1 VAEFHIQNVAVS
13 FPLYHGESRSLK
25 KTMFAAAS
33 GRLGEDRKHR
43 LVVEALRDIS
53 FSLRTGDRLGFV
65 GSNGAGKTTL
75 LRTMA
80 GIYEPVSGRIDVR
93 GDVTALLDA
102 GQGMNFELTGRENIR
117 LRGLFN
123 GLNET
128 QIEDLQSDVAEFAE
142 LAQFLELPVRTY
154 SSGMVVRLGFALA
167 TAIKP
172 QILLMDEWIMAGDA
186 SFMDKAKHRVET
198 MVRGAE
204 ILVIST
210 HSADIILQWCN
221 RVIWMDAGQIKADGP
236 PEEILSAYLTPEQL
250 ALAKNALTKVV
261 AAN

>member
-1 VAEFHIQNVAVS
+1 MAAIHIRDVAVS

-25 KTMFAAAS
+25 KTVFAAAS
-33 GRLGEDRKHR
+33 GRLGQDRKHR
-43 LVVEALRDIS
+43 LVVEALRNIN
-53 FSLRTGDRLGFV
+53 FSLKSGDKIGFV

-80 GIYEPVSGRIDVR
+80 GIYEPVSGRIDIE

-123 GLNET
+123 GLNDE
-128 QIEDLQSDVAEFAE
+128 QIELLQADVADFAE
-142 LAQFLELPVRTY
+142 LDQFLELPVRTY
-154 SSGMVVRLGFALA
+154 SSGMVVRLGFGLA
-167 TAIKP
+167 TSIKP

-186 SFMDKAKHRVET
+186 SFMDKAKQRVET

-204 ILVIST
+204 ILVLST

-221 RVIWMDAGQIKADGP
+221 RVIWMDKGQIKADGT

-250 ALAKNALTKVV
+250 ALAKSNLLKV
-261 AAN
+261 AA